1 MDGILQTHGKTLAG
15 VGAILILVVAMVG
28 EEDSPGV
35 LSKVQEQAEA
45 KKASGT
51 MPNTA
56 WYSPDPPPPPAS
68 GELVGGFMKS
78 FSSAHALP
86 RLSSVG
92 PLITTDFEGS
102 SKVRLT
108 VELAPEPPPSE
119 LLLPLAIPECCQ
131 QKIR

>member
-56 WYSPDPPPPPAS
+56 WHSPDPPPPPAS
-68 GELVGGFMKS
+68 S
-78 FSSAHALP
+78 LP
-86 RLSSVG
+86 ARPDGVENRIEAPTHQAPG
-92 PLITTDFEGS
+92 PVFIPPASTGLDPSDFNQTNERIPPRVLDP
-102 SKVRLT
+102 KDARP
-108 VELAPEPPPSE
+108 PEPSD
-119 LLLPLAIPECCQ
+119 
-131 QKIR
+131 

>member
-45 KKASGT
+45 KKASGA

-68 GELVGGFMKS
+68 S
-78 FSSAHALP
+78 LP
-86 RLSSVG
+86 ARPDGVENRIEAPTYQAPG
-92 PLITTDFEGS
+92 PVFIPPASMGLDPSDFNQTNERIPPRTLDP
-102 SKVRLT
+102 KDARP
-108 VELAPEPPPSE
+108 PEPSD
-119 LLLPLAIPECCQ
+119 
-131 QKIR
+131 

>member
-68 GELVGGFMKS
+68 GAGFYPAS
-78 FSSAHALP
+78 IDGARS
-86 RLSSVG
+86 
-92 PLITTDFEGS
+92 
-102 SKVRLT
+102 VRLQSNERADT
-108 VELAPEPPPSE
+108 AAHFRPQGCKAP
-119 LLLPLAIPECCQ
+119 
-131 QKIR
+131 